1 MVAVVIIVDVVL
13 VLVLVAVMVVVV
25 VVSALAAAEAAAA
38 AVTPKSTTAQI
49 GCSTTTAPLEI
60 SPKNPGT
67 GRYHDLDFRACSS
80 PCSGLGIE

>member
-13 VLVLVAVMVVVV
+13 VLVLVAVMVVV